1 MRYVAGHKERTHAR
15 ILTSARRLLRSEGM
29 RGASVERVMR
39 RAGLTVGGFYA
50 HFSSKDGLLAEAL
63 RAFMR
68 DRSQAWLAGLDDLDG
83 PAFAKA
89 FAGRYLNETQ
99 RDDMERGC
107 LLPALLSELGR
118 GSREVRRVAVEELEA
133 LAQRMSPHLQ
143 DGARATARQRALSL
157 FVLCVGGLALARAA
171 QGTPLSGEVLDACL
185 AVSRDAMGEGDER
198 PRGRRARGKSR
209 TAAPAAGG
217 APRAGR
223 GPSRQ
228 RVR

>member
-1 MRYVAGHKERTHAR
+1 MAEGK
-15 ILTSARRLLRSEGM
+15 LTKRSEDFS
-29 RGASVERVMR
+29 AWYNELVERAELADIAAMPWI
-39 RAGLTVGGFYA
+39 RA
-50 HFSSKDGLLAEAL
+50 
-63 RAFMR
+63 
-68 DRSQAWLAGLDDLDG
+68 
-83 PAFAKA
+83 P
-89 FAGRYLNETQ
+89 
-99 RDDMERGC
+99 
-107 LLPALLSELGR
+107 
-118 GSREVRRVAVEELEA
+118 
-133 LAQRMSPHLQ
+133 RMSPHLQ
-143 DGARATARQRALSL
+143 DGARATARQRALAL